1 MRTRRLGSHGPEL
14 SVVGFGA
21 WEAGGVGWGPAPPEQ
36 QLVDAIRGGLDGG
49 INWIDTAEAYGSG
62 RSEEIVGKAVRD
74 RRDDVL
80 IATKVAPDASGVR
93 RDEVRRACEE
103 SLRRL
108 GTDRIDLYQ
117 VHWPSRDVPLEE
129 TWEAMARLVDD
140 DLVRWIGVSNYDEE
154 QIERCERIRHVDSL
168 QPHFSMLH
176 LGNRDLIRWCGERGV
191 GVVAYGPLAY
201 GLLSGKIAAETTFD
215 RSDWRSGR
223 GGVSYYEQMFA
234 PGKIERS
241 LAVVDGLRPI
251 AERLGITVAQLALA
265 WTLRDDR
272 VTSALIGASSVAQLE
287 NNLAA
292 VKNLEFTPEE
302 LEAID
307 ADAVEAGI
315 NLWKKSSDA

>member
-1 MRTRRLGSHGPEL
+1 MRTTRLGSQGPEL
-14 SVVGFGA
+14 SAVGFGA
-21 WEAGGVGWGPAPPEQ
+21 WEAGGVGWGPAPPED
-36 QLVDAIRGGLDGG
+36 QLVDAIRGGLDAG
-49 INWIDTAEAYGSG
+49 INWIDTAEGYGSG

-74 RRDDVL
+74 RRDDVV
-80 IATKVAPDASGVR
+80 IATKVAPDATGVR
-93 RDEVRRACEE
+93 SEEVRRACEQ

-129 TWEAMARLVDD
+129 TWEAMARLVEDG
-140 DLVRWIGVSNYDEE
+140 LVRWIGVSNYDEE
-154 QIERCERIRHVDSL
+154 QIERCESIRHVDSL

-201 GLLSGKIAAETTFD
+201 GLLSGKITTDTTFD

-223 GGVSYYEQMFA
+223 GGVSYYAQMFA

-251 AERLGITVAQLALA
+251 AERLGISVAQLALA
-265 WTLRDDR
+265 WTFHQDG
-272 VTSALIGASSVAQLE
+272 VTSAIAGSTKPDHVRQNAGAGDVTLDEATLE
-287 NNLAA
+287 
-292 VKNLEFTPEE
+292 EIEE
-302 LEAID
+302 LLPLGPDFE
-307 ADAVEAGI
+307 
-315 NLWKKSSDA
+315 